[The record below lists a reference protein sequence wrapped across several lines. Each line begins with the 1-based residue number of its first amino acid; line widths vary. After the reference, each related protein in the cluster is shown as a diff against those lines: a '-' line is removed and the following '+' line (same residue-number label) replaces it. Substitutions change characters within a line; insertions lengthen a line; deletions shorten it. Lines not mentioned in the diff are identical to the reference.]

1 MPAVSK
7 ILSNGEMIVINPWG
21 VYALNTD
28 GSCKQHALNILP
40 NLPSFCERE
49 DSVYFFDPLA

>member
-1 MPAVSK
+1 
-7 ILSNGEMIVINPWG
+7 MIVISPWG